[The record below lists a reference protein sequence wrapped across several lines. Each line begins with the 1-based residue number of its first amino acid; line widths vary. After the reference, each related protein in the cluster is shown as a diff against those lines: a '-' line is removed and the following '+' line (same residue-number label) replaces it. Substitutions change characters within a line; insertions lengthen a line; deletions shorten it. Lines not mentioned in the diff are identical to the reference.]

1 MPHALPRTRIRRSVL
16 TECGPSSLILI
27 DELGKGTEV
36 VSGTALA
43 GGILKPLAERGAM

>member
-1 MPHALPRTRIRRSVL
+1 VVADAL
-16 TECGPSSLILI
+16 PSSLVLI

-43 GGILKPLAERGAM
+43 AGILQKLARNRVM

>member
-1 MPHALPRTRIRRSVL
+1 VVADAQ
-16 TECGPSSLILI
+16 PSSLVLI

-43 GGILKPLAERGAM
+43 AGILQDLAQRGVM